1 MPRRR
6 NQVANLALLVF
17 VLGFGWAAYHFIHE
31 KQMFKSTE
39 VVAVPADQIERLRR
53 TVDEALQSEGAYNG
67 LTAFNWR
74 GQTKRYRVDV
84 NLVEGSSMA
93 DAKRMAGRVNELVKR
108 ASDGSPAEVSLLVLG
123 REVYHFVP

>member
-6 NQVANLALLVF
+6 NQVANLVLLVF
-17 VLGFGWAAYHFIHE
+17 VLAFGWAAYHFIHE

-39 VVAVPADQIERLRR
+39 VVSIPAEQIERLRR
-53 TVDEALQSEGAYNG
+53 TVDEGLQGEDAYSG

-84 NLVEGSSMA
+84 NLVEGASVG
-93 DAKRMAGRVNELVKR
+93 DAKRMARRVNELVLR
-108 ASDGSPAEVSLLVLG
+108 ATEGSPAEVSLLILG
-123 REVYHFVP
+123 REVYHYVP